1 MESSDNQVPRYAVP
15 TANNGAT
22 AVEIA
27 SGLEA
32 IQTFGDTDET
42 LMIGEDDGFF
52 NEEFTIKEIFTDEDL
67 KRFVK
72 SVERLVRSS
81 EEYGQYISY
90 FYHISGATRCSI
102 LGNIDMSID
111 GMGLELHHCPLTLYD
126 ICEIVIAH
134 KFATGRA
141 ITSLTVADE
150 IMNIHS
156 KNFIGVV
163 PLSVSAHK
171 LVHAGILKVHWS
183 QVVGNWVQFIRQYN
197 QGVTADHL
205 NKVITFT
212 KTTEEEVLSTYS
224 KMNVD
229 IQSIIKIQTVS
240 EHDRIAVLDSLASL
254 PGITLEGNV

>member
-15 TANNGAT
+15 TAHNVAT

-32 IQTFGDTDET
+32 IQSFGDTDET
-42 LMIGEDDGFF
+42 LKIAEDDGFF
-52 NEEFTIKEIFTDEDL
+52 SEEFTIKEIFTDEDM

-72 SVERLVRSS
+72 AVERLVRSS

-90 FYHISGATRCSI
+90 FYNASGATRCSI

-111 GMGLELHHCPLTLYD
+111 GMNLELHHCPLTLYD

-134 KFATGRA
+134 KFATGAA
-141 ITSLTVADE
+141 ITSLTIADE
-150 IMNIHS
+150 IMKIHS
-156 KNFIGVV
+156 MNFIGVV

-171 LVHAGILKVHWS
+171 LVHAGILRVHWS
-183 QVVGNWVQFIRQYN
+183 QVVGNWVQFIREYN
-197 QGVTADHL
+197 KGVTADHL
-205 NKVITFT
+205 GKVITFT
-212 KTTEEEVLSTYS
+212 KTTEEEVLATYA
-224 KMNVD
+224 KMDVD
-229 IQSIIKIQTVS
+229 VNAIIKIQAVS
-240 EHDRIAVLDSLASL
+240 EHDRISKLDELAAL